1 MDITTTPDNGKSLID
16 IPNSLDV
23 MTSPHIKKALNEAVS
38 AADEIE
44 LDFSKTE
51 LLTSA
56 GLRVLLQAHKSIQA
70 LGKKIT
76 MKNISADVMEIFD
89 MTNLTKTFNII

>member
-1 MDITTTPDNGKSLID
+1 MDITTTPANGKILID
-16 IPNSLDV
+16 IPNSFDV

-38 AADEIE
+38 VADEIE

-76 MKNISADVMEIFD
+76 MKNISPDVMEIFD
-89 MTNLTKTFNII
+89 MTNLTKTFDII